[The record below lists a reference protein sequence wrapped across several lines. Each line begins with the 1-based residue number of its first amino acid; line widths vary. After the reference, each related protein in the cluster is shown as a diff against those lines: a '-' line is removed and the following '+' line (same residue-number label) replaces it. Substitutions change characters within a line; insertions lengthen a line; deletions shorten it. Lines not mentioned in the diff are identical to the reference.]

1 MRPAVKPIEKK
12 IIEFAHTL
20 RRFNINI
27 THSGIADALE
37 AISLVGLEREDVF
50 NALKATMIKEH
61 ADMPVFVSLF
71 RVYFGEKPQGPP
83 KEDTGDPFEGPQE
96 DGDDGRETGRV
107 EGGNSPGVV
116 TQQQARSHL
125 EGQPYLLLI
134 KAVKENDYDM
144 LQYLA
149 HQGIKNLGTVYPQDR
164 HNVEKLV
171 KQAKRSLGWEKAM
184 DELFGMLL
192 NYRTSPF

>member
-1 MRPAVKPIEKK
+1 MKPLEEN

-20 RRFNINI
+20 RRFNINV
-27 THSGIADALE
+27 THSGIADALN
-37 AISLVGLEREDVF
+37 AVALLGLDRDDIF
-50 NALKATMIKEH
+50 NALKATLIKEH

-116 TQQQARSHL
+116 MEQQARSHI
-125 EGQPYLLLI
+125 EGQSYLLLI
-134 KAVKENDYDM
+134 KAVRENDYDM

-164 HNVEKLV
+164 NNVKALV
-171 KQAKRSLGWEKAM
+171 RQAKSSLGWGKAM
-184 DELFGMLL
+184 EELFGRMF
-192 NYRTSPF
+192 NFQGGPS

>member
-1 MRPAVKPIEKK
+1 MKPIEEN

-50 NALKATMIKEH
+50 NALKATLIKEH

-116 TQQQARSHL
+116 TQQRARSRI
-125 EGQPYLLLI
+125 EGQPHLMLI

-144 LQYLA
+144 LQYLS
-149 HQGIKNLGTVYPQDR
+149 HQGIQNLGIINPHDSNNIAT
-164 HNVEKLV
+164 LV
-171 KQAKRSLGWEKAM
+171 KKAKDTIGWKKAV
-184 DELFGMLL
+184 DVLFGGLF
-192 NYRTSPF
+192 SDKSFFSEE